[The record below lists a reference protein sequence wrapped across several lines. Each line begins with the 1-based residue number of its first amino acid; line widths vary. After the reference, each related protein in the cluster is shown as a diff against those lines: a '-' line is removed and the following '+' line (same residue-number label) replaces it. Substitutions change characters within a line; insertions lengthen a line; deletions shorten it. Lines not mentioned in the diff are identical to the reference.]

1 MTLMHESAL
10 FTVLPL
16 VAAGLGVLAWRTVVV
31 PMARL
36 LELSEDLSGA
46 QPIRRSEKRPA
57 AIAARV
63 TNARLHSLSQMFGHF
78 FHHARGVTAL

>member
-1 MTLMHESAL
+1 MHESAL
-10 FTVLPL
+10 FTTLPL
-16 VAAGLGVLAWRTVVV
+16 AAAGFAVIAWRKIVV

-57 AIAARV
+57 AIAARA
-63 TNARLHSLSQMFGHF
+63 TNARLHRLSQMFGHF
-78 FHHARGVTAL
+78 FHHAPGVTAL